1 MNRYRPAVAD
11 RKKEN
16 SMGMECVI
24 RSSVFIEFFCLKSN
38 KIFCVLL
45 VKTSFEK
52 ILSFDKIIENNV

>member
-1 MNRYRPAVAD
+1 MAD